1 MHEQLISDEGE
12 LLGHRYSVSLARRST
27 VASFTIQVNPLLIN
41 ASAWLG
47 LAYRSVMI

>member
-1 MHEQLISDEGE
+1 MHERLIRDEGE
-12 LLGHRYSVSLARRST
+12 LIGHHYGVSLARRST

-47 LAYRSVMI
+47 IAYHSVMV